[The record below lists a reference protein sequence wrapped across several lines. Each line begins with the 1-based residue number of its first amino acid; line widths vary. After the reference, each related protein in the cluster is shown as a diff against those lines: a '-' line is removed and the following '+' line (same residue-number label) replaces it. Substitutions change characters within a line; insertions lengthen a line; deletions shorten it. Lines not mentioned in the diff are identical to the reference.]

1 MTHQLDLNDAIQ
13 VKTAL
18 KVLSPGMYTIR
29 YQGTRPTGSQ
39 SGQAQHSANIPL
51 ALSQAPINM
60 AGEIE
65 FICPEGISHQTLS
78 APGDYLIAHVK
89 RGDAVLAASKYS
101 PKPLAGKVDVQWRIE
116 SLQQPVGRTSSAPAQ
131 ANQHP
136 EPYVG
141 KAANSLPL
149 TLTGH
154 IERRGDVTVNSGE
167 WLGDPNGTAR
177 LEGLQIESN
186 ALPQGVEI
194 LGACRAGNQ
203 TLQAKQNNYL
213 GTKRQATA
221 ITQLALCLGGE
232 NANNYQ
238 LDAEAVFSDGSR
250 HSLGK
255 QEAVRAAT
263 GNGHLVAVRLCI
275 HSANS
280 TTTNSHT
287 ATNTAQS
294 SWLDPQATYVAKA

>member
-1 MTHQLDLNDAIQ
+1 M
-13 VKTAL
+13 
-18 KVLSPGMYTIR
+18 
-29 YQGTRPTGSQ
+29 
-39 SGQAQHSANIPL
+39 
-51 ALSQAPINM
+51 
-60 AGEIE
+60 
-65 FICPEGISHQTLS
+65 
-78 APGDYLIAHVK
+78 K

-238 LDAEAVFSDGSR
+238 LDAEAIFSDGSR
-250 HSLGK
+250 HSWVNKRRSEQPPAMGISS
-255 QEAVRAAT
+255 
-263 GNGHLVAVRLCI
+263 LC
-275 HSANS
+275 AYVF
-280 TTTNSHT
+280 T
-287 ATNTAQS
+287 APTAQLRTAIRQPTQRS
-294 SWLDPQATYVAKA
+294 HHG